1 MSEGQG
7 SWELGTGLVLHK
19 SQLAALRW
27 KILPK
32 LLESQQEPTPDTEA
46 HVWGE
51 NGGTGH
57 LISQGL
63 AVTSVG
69 PSSREPALSHCEG

>member
-1 MSEGQG
+1 M
-7 SWELGTGLVLHK
+7 LHK

-32 LLESQQEPTPDTEA
+32 LLELQQGPTPDAEA
-46 HVWGE
+46 RVPG
-51 NGGTGH
+51 NSATGH
-57 LISQGL
+57 LVSQGL

-69 PSSREPALSHCEG
+69 PSARKLALYHCEGSSDLCAGP